1 MTTTKNSKKNNH
13 DDNDKDRPLSREEIL
28 SMYFRLLMLPVVA
41 GPILLF
47 GAYLYTYPKL
57 PTPWFGFY
65 FYLAT
70 LCFCGC
76 TGMTLLLDCPRIA
89 RERMTKHRPRQGVD
103 TPQEVY
109 FYKVAAILFIIALI
123 VMPYDAIQH
132 ADVFPRSYN
141 YAGALVTYAS
151 YLWMIYVFRTN
162 QYASKIVYKN
172 ENHQLIQVGPYRF
185 VRHPM
190 YSALIPF
197 IFGNSICLGS
207 FWGIVPFGF
216 MSLLVIQRIQWEEE
230 FLIQELFGD
239 KYKEYQGK
247 VPYKLCPYIY

>member
-1 MTTTKNSKKNNH
+1 MKKN
-13 DDNDKDRPLSREEIL
+13 DSSDDKDRPLTREEIL
-28 SMYFRLLMLPVVA
+28 TMYFRLLMLPVVA
-41 GPILLF
+41 GPILLL
-47 GAYLYTYPKL
+47 GAYIYTYPKL
-57 PTPWFGFY
+57 PKPWFGFY
-65 FYLAT
+65 FYLAI
-70 LCFCGC
+70 LCVCGL

-89 RERMTKHRPRQGVD
+89 RERMTKHRPKQGVD

-109 FYKVAAILFIIALI
+109 FYKVSAILLIIALI

-141 YAGALVTYAS
+141 YGGAVVTYVS

-172 ENHQLIQVGPYRF
+172 ENHQLIQIGPYSY

-190 YSALIPF
+190 YSALVPF

-207 FWGIVPFGF
+207 TWGMLPFTAMGLLIV
-216 MSLLVIQRIQWEEE
+216 QRIQWEEE
-230 FLIQELFGD
+230 FLIKELFGN
-239 KYKEYQGK
+239 KYEEYQEK
-247 VPYKLCPYIY
+247 VPYKLFPYIY